1 VISEVLG
8 LINIK
13 KKQGDFYLLYLL
25 LNKGLNMN
33 QKESLNEKINL
44 LQNLQ
49 EFVEAYL
56 LKIILSNILPI
67 LLGKMA
73 I

>member
-1 VISEVLG
+1 
-8 LINIK
+8 
-13 KKQGDFYLLYLL
+13 
-25 LNKGLNMN
+25 MN